1 MDIDWFQLKRLFST
15 TLAVSIDQTGIEELN
30 GVAVSLL
37 MIKVIRVDKL
47 LEYMVMPAG
56 SKNETKLTS

>member
-47 LEYMVMPAG
+47 LEYMVMPVG